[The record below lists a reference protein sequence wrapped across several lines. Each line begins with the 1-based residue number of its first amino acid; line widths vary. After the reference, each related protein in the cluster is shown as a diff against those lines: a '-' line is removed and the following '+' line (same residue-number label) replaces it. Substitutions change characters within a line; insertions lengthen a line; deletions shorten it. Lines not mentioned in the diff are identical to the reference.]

1 MGTRTVRRDPGNRA
15 ALLGSDIPLRSIA
28 ESTLDAIISADVT
41 GRIISWNRGAE
52 LIFGYPVAEVI
63 GRPLPLLMPE
73 RYRAEHERG
82 LLGIR
87 TTAEA
92 RVIGRTLELHG
103 LRKDGTEFPLE
114 LSLTTWT
121 ADGERFFGGI
131 IRDISGRRDIE
142 RALAEKSALVEL
154 LEMVALAANSA
165 LTVDEAFRICLERI
179 CLHTGWC
186 IGHAL
191 FLDPPGEVASP
202 GVWHIADTRF
212 DAFVPAAERVRFAA
226 GDGLP
231 GRVLAAHE
239 AVFVSDISRDREFPR
254 AREAAAIGIRS
265 AFAFPVLV
273 ETEVAAVLEFFA
285 PGVSEP
291 DPRFMEVMSNV
302 GAQLGRVVERSRAQR
317 ELEDALLR
325 EREAVNR
332 LRAVDAL
339 RNTFLQAVS
348 HDLRTPLAAIVS
360 LAQTLE
366 RKGGALGPEQIEQF
380 TRRISAN
387 ARKLGRMLVDLL
399 DLQRLEGGALQLRRE
414 PTDLADLVGR
424 LLAES
429 DLPARHPVHV
439 HAEHFLAE
447 VDPSKVER
455 IVDNLMTNAMRHT
468 LAGTELWIRV
478 ERTDEGALVAVEDA
492 GDGVP
497 FAIREDIFG
506 LFRRGSSPHEA
517 GTGIGL
523 SLVRK
528 FAELH
533 GGRAWVQERD
543 GGGASFRVLL
553 PDAPA
558 A

>member
-1 MGTRTVRRDPGNRA
+1 M
-15 ALLGSDIPLRSIA
+15 PLRSIA

-52 LIFGYPVAEVI
+52 AIFGYPAAEVI

-73 RYRAEHERG
+73 RYRARHERG
-82 LLGIR
+82 LRRIR

-154 LEMVALAANSA
+154 LEMVALAANTA

-191 FLDPPGEVASP
+191 VLTPAGDVASA
-202 GVWHIADTRF
+202 GVWHIADRRF
-212 DAFVPAAERVRFAA
+212 DVFVPVAERVRFAA

-239 AVFVSDISRDREFPR
+239 AVFVSDISRDPGFPR

-273 ETEVAAVLEFFA
+273 GTEVAAVLEFFA

-291 DPRFMEVMSNV
+291 DPRFMEVMTNV

-339 RNTFLQAVS
+339 KNTFLQAVS

-429 DLPARHPVHV
+429 DLPARHLVHV

>member
-1 MGTRTVRRDPGNRA
+1 
-15 ALLGSDIPLRSIA
+15 
-28 ESTLDAIISADVT
+28 
-41 GRIISWNRGAE
+41 
-52 LIFGYPVAEVI
+52 
-63 GRPLPLLMPE
+63 
-73 RYRAEHERG
+73 
-82 LLGIR
+82 
-87 TTAEA
+87 
-92 RVIGRTLELHG
+92 
-103 LRKDGTEFPLE
+103 
-114 LSLTTWT
+114 
-121 ADGERFFGGI
+121 
-131 IRDISGRRDIE
+131 
-142 RALAEKSALVEL
+142 
-154 LEMVALAANSA
+154 
-165 LTVDEAFRICLERI
+165 
-179 CLHTGWC
+179 
-186 IGHAL
+186 
-191 FLDPPGEVASP
+191 
-202 GVWHIADTRF
+202 
-212 DAFVPAAERVRFAA
+212 
-226 GDGLP
+226 
-231 GRVLAAHE
+231 VLAAHE
-239 AVFVSDISRDREFPR
+239 AVFVSDISRDRGFPR
-254 AREAAAIGIRS
+254 GREAAAIGIRS

-273 ETEVAAVLEFFA
+273 GTEVAAVLEFFA

-291 DPRFMEVMSNV
+291 DHQFMEVMTNV

-317 ELEDALLR
+317 ELEDALVR

-332 LRAVDAL
+332 LRVADAL
-339 RNTFLQAVS
+339 KNTFLQAVS
-348 HDLRTPLAAIVS
+348 HDLRTPLAAIAS

-366 RKGGALGPEQIEQF
+366 RKRDALGPEQIEQF

-387 ARKLGRMLVDLL
+387 ARKLGRMLGDLL
-399 DLQRLEGGALQLRRE
+399 DLQRLEGGALHLRRE

-533 GGRAWVQERD
+533 GGRA
-543 GGGASFRVLL
+543 
-553 PDAPA
+553 
-558 A
+558 

>member
-1 MGTRTVRRDPGNRA
+1 MSTGTVRRDAETRA
-15 ALLGSDIPLRSIA
+15 ALLGSEMPLRSIA

-52 LIFGYPVAEVI
+52 AVFGYPAAEVI

-73 RYRAEHERG
+73 RYRARHERG
-82 LLGIR
+82 LRRIR

-121 ADGERFFGGI
+121 TDGGRFFGGI
-131 IRDISGRRDIE
+131 IRDISERRQIE

-154 LEMVALAANSA
+154 LEMVALAANTA
-165 LTVDEAFRICLERI
+165 VTVDEAFRICLERI

-186 IGHAL
+186 IGHAVVL
-191 FLDPPGEVASP
+191 TPAGVASA

-212 DAFVPAAERVRFAA
+212 DAFVPVAERVRFAA
-226 GDGLP
+226 DDGLP

-239 AVFVSDISRDREFPR
+239 AVFVPDIPRNRGFPR

-273 ETEVAAVLEFFA
+273 GTEVAAVLEFFA

-291 DPRFMEVMSNV
+291 DQQFMEVMTNV

-325 EREAVNR
+325 EREAVHR
-332 LRAVDAL
+332 LQAVDAL
-339 RNTFLQAVS
+339 KNTFLQAVS
-348 HDLRTPLAAIVS
+348 HDLRTPLAAMVS

-366 RKGGALGPEQIEQF
+366 RKGGALGPEQIEQL

-399 DLQRLEGGALQLRRE
+399 DLQRLEGGALELRRE

-492 GDGVP
+492 GEGVP
-497 FAIREDIFG
+497 FGSREDIFG
-506 LFRRGSSPHEA
+506 LFRRGSSPHED

-523 SLVRK
+523 SLVRR

-553 PDAPA
+553 PDARA
-558 A
+558 S